1 MNTVTR
7 FLRRHALVR
16 LYLVNAI
23 AGFALAGVFIG
34 GLAYFDIGG
43 IGHMTAHQ
51 GAWPFLVVLWFFTG
65 LTFASAQ
72 TGMAVMSLTGDGE
85 GGGGKRAR
93 TPRRLPAA
101 AVPVVADKN

>member
-1 MNTVTR
+1 VN
-7 FLRRHALVR
+7 VR
-16 LYLVNAI
+16 
-23 AGFALAGVFIG
+23 AGFALSGVFIG
-34 GLAYFDIGG
+34 GLACFDVGG
-43 IGHMTAHQ
+43 IGHVGARQ

-72 TGMAVMSLTGDGE
+72 AGMAVMSLAGEGE

-93 TPRRLPAA
+93 TPRRLPVA